1 MSDEQENGSREKC
14 TLMGAETPPTTW
26 QFAEAVIL
34 DPSQRHKLLRYASS
48 RFGIGQADAEDLLQ
62 DTLLEV
68 LRKRAHVRSPEG
80 FVFTLFRNT
89 CVRHVVT
96 RLRSREIFSEASES
110 AEAMPHPGGP
120 EKIERHLALRQALA
134 GISSACR
141 RLLCAFYIEGRSLRE
156 AAEPL
161 SVTEFGVS
169 KTIDRCLR
177 RLRACLN

>member
-1 MSDEQENGSREKC
+1 MTEEQENGSREKS

-34 DPSQRHKLLRYASS
+34 DSSQRDKLLRYASS
-48 RFGIGQADAEDLLQ
+48 RFGIGREDAEDLLQ

-68 LRKRAHVRSPEG
+68 LRKRAPVRSPEG
-80 FVFTLFRNT
+80 FVFTLFRDT
-89 CVRHVVT
+89 CARHVVA
-96 RLRSREIFSEASES
+96 RSRRREVFSEASES
-110 AEAMPHPGGP
+110 AEALPHAGGP
-120 EKIERHLALRQALA
+120 EKIERRLALRQALA

-141 RLLCAFYIEGRSLRE
+141 QLLCAFYIEGQSLRE
-156 AAEPL
+156 AAGPL
-161 SVTEFGVS
+161 AVTEFGVS